1 MSLRNIDFDSQYQ
14 LQLLASNIKNSSAQ
28 LSLQEI
34 PYVGPVVKRKSLI
47 QNQIAFLLCK
57 SCYWCMSLLDLH
69 VRIGLCPVCKGANLV
84 RMPIF

>member
-1 MSLRNIDFDSQYQ
+1 MSWRNINFDSQYQ

-34 PYVGPVVKRKSLI
+34 SYAAPIVKRKSLI

-69 VRIGLCPVCKGANLV
+69 VQIELCPVCKGANLV
-84 RMPIF
+84 RMPIL